1 MKAVGKFVIVRDEE
15 VIQKNDLGLIITEES
30 DQNIRYIIGEVVSC
44 GDDVK
49 EVKPGQYVYFDKVSG
64 SELRV
69 KGSKYKAIREQDV
82 VVTMDNVDSVI

>member
-1 MKAVGKFVIVRDEE
+1 
-15 VIQKNDLGLIITEES
+15 
-30 DQNIRYIIGEVVSC
+30 
-44 GDDVK
+44 VK

-82 VVTMDNVDSVI
+82 VVTMDNVDSAI

>member
-15 VIQKNDLGLIITEES
+15 VIQKNDLGLIITEQS

-49 EVKPGQYVYFDKVSG
+49 EVKPGQYVYFDKVDRKST
-64 SELRV
+64 R
-69 KGSKYKAIREQDV
+69 RTP
-82 VVTMDNVDSVI
+82 VTA